1 MGLVLK
7 IVGGLVALVLVAI
20 LAAVTVFWWLPVGL
34 NNYANKVSIE
44 LVLNSPESLTQLGLV
59 DNSLFDFHSGKLDD
73 YTEAQ
78 DGRILHLSRR
88 ARAGLDKYGPKGL
101 KGQEAL
107 TWSVLANVLDD
118 QIRAGES
125 RIAVEPYRV
134 NQISGVTIDMPSF
147 LTDLHQVKNR
157 HGAERYVMRLVD
169 FGRVLRE
176 TKARVEHDRRDGI
189 TPPDFI
195 IDKAIGAMRA
205 FIAGGADK
213 NVLVASFRPKVEA
226 LEAMNYKTR
235 DKLIADA
242 TSAVETQVMPGYE
255 ALIALLEEMRKTAPH
270 DAGVWRLPGG
280 AEYYAG
286 RLKSETTTN
295 LTADQI
301 HDIGLSEVARI
312 EAEMTFLLDALR
324 VPAGASVGA
333 RIDNM
338 MRDPAEL
345 YPNDNTGRG
354 QMLDYLNSL
363 QTSFDA
369 KSKEWFRSLPAQPL
383 EIVRVPEYAEDSSA
397 GGYYNPPA
405 LDGSRPGRFYI
416 NLRNT
421 ADYPKWTLPTL
432 FYHEAEPGHHFQLSA
447 AQTVRGVPIIRQV
460 VTPAA
465 FAEGWGLY
473 AERLAKEMGLYD
485 ADPRGD
491 VGRLQS
497 EMFRAVRLVVDT
509 GMHAKKWSRE
519 QAIEY
524 MRAKTGLTEDE
535 VRREIERY
543 VAWPG
548 QACSYKIGELTI
560 LRLRDRAR
568 AELGDRFDI
577 RAFHEEV
584 LMNGGLPLGVLEQAI
599 NQWIGEEKARA
610 VKAY

>member
-1 MGLVLK
+1 MGLVWK

-20 LAAVTVFWWLPVGL
+20 LAAVTVFWWFPVGL

-44 LVLNSPESLTQLGLV
+44 LVFNSPESLTQLGLV
-59 DNSLFDFHSGKLDD
+59 DNSPFDFHSGRLDD

-78 DGRILHLSRR
+78 DSKILRISRR

-101 KGQEAL
+101 TGQEAL

-118 QIRAGES
+118 QIRAGVS
-125 RIAVEPYRV
+125 RIPVEPYRV
-134 NQISGVTIDMPSF
+134 NQISGVAIDMPAF

-157 HGAERYVMRLVD
+157 QGAERYVMRLNE

-176 TKARVEHDRRDGI
+176 TKVRVEHDRRDGI

-195 IDKAIGAMRA
+195 IDKTTAAMRA
-205 FIAGGADK
+205 FMEGGADA
-213 NVLVASFRPKVEA
+213 NILVTDFKPKVEA
-226 LEAMNYKTR
+226 VEAMNDKTR
-235 DKLIADA
+235 DKLVADA
-242 TSAVETQVMPGYE
+242 RIAVETQVIPGYE
-255 ALIALLEEMRKTAPH
+255 ALIVLLEDMRKTAPH

-280 AEYYAG
+280 PEFYAE

-301 HDIGLSEVARI
+301 HEIGLSEVARI

-324 VPAGASVGA
+324 VPSGASLGA
-333 RIDNM
+333 RVEHM

-345 YPNDNTGRG
+345 YPNDDAGRG

-363 QTSFDA
+363 KTSFDA
-369 KSKEWFRSLPAQPL
+369 KSKTWFQSLPTQPL
-383 EIVRVPEYAEDSSA
+383 EIVRVPDYAQDSSA

-447 AQTVRGVPIIRQV
+447 AQNVTGVPIIRQV
-460 VTPAA
+460 VTPTA

-473 AERLAKEMGLYD
+473 AEKLAKEMGFYD

-519 QAIEY
+519 QAIDY
-524 MRAKTGLTEDE
+524 MRAKTGMTEDE
-535 VRREIERY
+535 VTREIERY

-548 QACSYKIGELTI
+548 QACAYKIGELTI
-560 LRLRDRAR
+560 LRLRAT
-568 AELGDRFDI
+568 AKTELGDRFDI

-584 LMNGGLPLGVLEQAI
+584 LMNGGLPLGVLEQVI
-599 NQWIGEEKARA
+599 NQWIGETKAGVA
-610 VKAY
+610 KAG